1 MENLTLVIPA
11 KFEATTL
18 PIVLKEI
25 KDLNLNCKKIVVVP
39 KYDQETQKALE
50 GTDCEVLIQ
59 KGEFNEYGYRD
70 GEWLIRDSLG
80 RNDSIFIYNY
90 GYIDT
95 VYAPDLDTF
104 DIDTIDIKPFE
115 LKGDEGDNLEEDPL
129 IQTQG

>member
-1 MENLTLVIPA
+1 MGVTYYKNGKKKAYGQWDVGYKFGIWRYFNEN
-11 KFEATTL
+11 
-18 PIVLKEI
+18 
-25 KDLNLNCKKIVVVP
+25 
-39 KYDQETQKALE
+39 
-50 GTDCEVLIQ
+50 GVLIQ